1 MNVLRVAGTDR
12 KEMKLG
18 LIEDT
23 FRFIFDGVWEV
34 KKN

>member
-1 MNVLRVAGTDR
+1 MDVLRVAGTDG

-23 FRFIFDGVWEV
+23 FYFIFDGV
-34 KKN
+34 

>member
-1 MNVLRVAGTDR
+1 MDVLRVAGTDR

-23 FRFIFDGVWEV
+23 FYCIFDGV
-34 KKN
+34 